1 MFSCPWKKWIITRNI
16 HTPHI
21 HTHSLSKIN
30 TQQAE
35 NITTNINNYPFANE
49 SRVFF
54 IHYHPSHQHAE
65 KFSSPF
71 PLRRKNLFQNVHTKH
86 TLECMTNVGV
96 HWMHFIPVSTSS
108 FWLNII
114 HTNMHGHTKQGRKRD
129 YFITLYT
136 NTRSDVCIVK
146 QIIIWR
152 VCIFVLRFLFIFLYI
167 HTQHF
172 YISSSSHGIM

>member
-1 MFSCPWKKWIITRNI
+1 MRVVYFSFIII
-16 HTPHI
+16 
-21 HTHSLSKIN
+21 LLIN
-30 TQQAE
+30 MQKSFQVHFHWEEKT
-35 NITTNINNYPFANE
+35 
-49 SRVFF
+49 FF
-54 IHYHPSHQHAE
+54 RTCIY
-65 KFSSPF
+65 
-71 PLRRKNLFQNVHTKH
+71 
-86 TLECMTNVGV
+86 ECMTNVGV

-136 NTRSDVCIVK
+136 HTHTRSDVYIVK